1 MITVKSLLNKKN
13 ILEILLTALI
23 FNIAMISSVA
33 AQPPEQ
39 IVLEI
44 AGEGVSNPC
53 QFTLSELQA
62 MEQYQQV
69 YSTINTWPTKRW
81 YIAEGVKLRDLLK
94 LVGIR
99 ENAKLIKF
107 TSSDG
112 YSITMTVK
120 ELLEDKRYL
129 FPNFMD
135 TGYDG
140 SIAGSTEGAQEVEPM
155 LALISSEGSRNPNDM
170 NDMNSLLMICGQR
183 AVTEQTNHL
192 FLKHVSKIEVDTDEP
207 LQWENPKAK
216 IGDYLSLEEAL
227 LELSN
232 KGNDVDKIYYT
243 TDGST
248 PTINSP
254 MFNWSA
260 QRWQG
265 QRGDDIQ
272 QINRA
277 LKINKDTV
285 IKAITIGP
293 GKRDSDVVT
302 FTFSLDPD
310 GKVVLAN
317 KIPTGITFDKNYLV
331 LNIGETFQLGVTVN
345 IENSP
350 DSDLIWESSD
360 TRIAT
365 VDNNGLITV
374 VSEGTA
380 IITAKEPISNFSATC
395 TVIGTTKAKE
405 VKDEELLLLKDS
417 PPIVTDVTQLEE
429 KALGEE
435 TINNDEEEL
444 GSDSKD
450 TLISLQQLIEEKN
463 HLHSVDRQSLTV
475 KTEDNWQVYEV
486 SLDSYTFKLDDY
498 RSWEN
503 FILVISFSTF
513 FLVGAGTRYRDFKK
527 EGIR

>member
-1 MITVKSLLNKKN
+1 MVR
-13 ILEILLTALI
+13 
-23 FNIAMISSVA
+23 
-33 AQPPEQ
+33 Q
-39 IVLEI
+39 
-44 AGEGVSNPC
+44 
-53 QFTLSELQA
+53 
-62 MEQYQQV
+62 
-69 YSTINTWPTKRW
+69 
-81 YIAEGVKLRDLLK
+81 
-94 LVGIR
+94 
-99 ENAKLIKF
+99 
-107 TSSDG
+107 
-112 YSITMTVK
+112 
-120 ELLEDKRYL
+120 
-129 FPNFMD
+129 
-135 TGYDG
+135 
-140 SIAGSTEGAQEVEPM
+140 
-155 LALISSEGSRNPNDM
+155 
-170 NDMNSLLMICGQR
+170 
-183 AVTEQTNHL
+183 
-192 FLKHVSKIEVDTDEP
+192 
-207 LQWENPKAK
+207 
-216 IGDYLSLEEAL
+216 
-227 LELSN
+227 
-232 KGNDVDKIYYT
+232 
-243 TDGST
+243 
-248 PTINSP
+248 
-254 MFNWSA
+254 
-260 QRWQG
+260 
-265 QRGDDIQ
+265 GDDIQ

-486 SLDSYTFKLDDY
+486 SLDNYTFKLDDY

-513 FLVGAGTRYRDFKK
+513 FLVGAGTRYRVLRRRVLDDINFTST
-527 EGIR
+527 